1 MVIAAGSVMKEP
13 RSGPTVSI
21 ENHHATGVL
30 PPAAANKRE
39 AGFREA
45 ENRLRARNGHDH
57 ENEDGFGVFDA
68 IEVVDHRFP
77 PLEGDDR
84 DRQGNRP
91 DSEDRLD
98 LTKKMENGASK
109 PEIIASASYVRN
121 KSSLFLLVLERVI
134 GALVAMCYRQK
145 S

>member
-1 MVIAAGSVMKEP
+1 MVIAAGSVMNEP

-30 PPAAANKRE
+30 PPAAANKERQVSAKRRIGLE
-39 AGFREA
+39 LAMA
-45 ENRLRARNGHDH
+45 MITKTKI
-57 ENEDGFGVFDA
+57 GFGVFDA

-77 PLEGDDR
+77 ALEGDDR

-109 PEIIASASYVRN
+109 PEIIASASDVGN
-121 KSSLFLLVLERVI
+121 KSSLFLLLLERI
-134 GALVAMCYRQK
+134 IRALVAMGYRQK